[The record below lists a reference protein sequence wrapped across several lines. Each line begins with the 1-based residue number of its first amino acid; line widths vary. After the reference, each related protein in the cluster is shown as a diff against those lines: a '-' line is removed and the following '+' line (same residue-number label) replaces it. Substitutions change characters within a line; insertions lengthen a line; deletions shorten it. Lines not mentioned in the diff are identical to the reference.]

1 MSKVPAAKT
10 LLLWDT
16 RKAQAIADFVKSMFM
31 RDLVPIEDLSTQNC
45 LYEAWLEQ
53 ISNSDFM
60 YYPDTGDQYSHLDLR
75 TQLLHNMA
83 VNYEAYYPQVVMHLE
98 CPYKEWFLKQMNQDT
113 PSDLVAV
120 SGGICSRYIVLN
132 ISVHFTS
139 SRSQEEQV
147 PISMSDLIPA
157 SIPI

>member
-1 MSKVPAAKT
+1 MS
-10 LLLWDT
+10 
-16 RKAQAIADFVKSMFM
+16 
-31 RDLVPIEDLSTQNC
+31 
-45 LYEAWLEQ
+45 
-53 ISNSDFM
+53 
-60 YYPDTGDQYSHLDLR
+60 
-75 TQLLHNMA
+75 

-113 PSDLVAV
+113 PSDLVTV

-147 PISMSDLIPA
+147 PRSMSDLIPA